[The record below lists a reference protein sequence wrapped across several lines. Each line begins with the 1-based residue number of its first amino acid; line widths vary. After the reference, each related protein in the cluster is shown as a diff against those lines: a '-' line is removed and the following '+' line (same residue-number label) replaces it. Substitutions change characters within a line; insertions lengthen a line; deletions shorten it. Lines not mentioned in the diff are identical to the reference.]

1 MPNQEY
7 SFIVFILN
15 GLIIG
20 LIFDIFRIFRKSFKT
35 PDFITYLQDFLFWII
50 AGSILLYSIFKFNN
64 GELRLYI
71 FIGIL
76 LGVSAYILIF
86 SRFFI
91 KISVEIINF
100 VKKVLFILIVVPT
113 KFIIKLLKKIILN
126 QIIYILKNIMSLF
139 RFLYKI
145 ILLKKIKNGKKKDFT

>member
-1 MPNQEY
+1 MPNQAY
-7 SFIVFILN
+7 SFIIFILN

-35 PDFITYLQDFLFWII
+35 PDFITYLQDFIFWII

-86 SRFFI
+86 SRLFI
-91 KISVEIINF
+91 KIICRNNKLC
-100 VKKVLFILIVVPT
+100 KKGIVQ
-113 KFIIKLLKKIILN
+113 LN
-126 QIIYILKNIMSLF
+126 SCT
-139 RFLYKI
+139 YKI
-145 ILLKKIKNGKKKDFT
+145 RY

>member
-1 MPNQEY
+1 MPNQAY
-7 SFIVFILN
+7 SFIIFILN

-35 PDFITYLQDFLFWII
+35 PDFITYLQDFIFWII

-86 SRFFI
+86 SRLFI

-100 VKKVLFILIVVPT
+100 VKKVLFNLIVVPT
-113 KFIIKLLKKIILN
+113 KFIIKLLKKSILN
-126 QIIYILKNIMSLF
+126 PIIYILKKIMSLF
-139 RFLYKI
+139 RFLHKK
-145 ILLKKIKNGKKKDFT
+145 ILLNKIKIGKKKDFA

>member
-1 MPNQEY
+1 MPNQAY
-7 SFIVFILN
+7 SFIIFILN

-35 PDFITYLQDFLFWII
+35 PDFITYLQDFIFWII

-86 SRFFI
+86 SRLFI

-100 VKKVLFILIVVPT
+100 VKKVLFNLIVVPT
-113 KFIIKLLKKIILN
+113 KFVIKLLKKSILN
-126 QIIYILKNIMSLF
+126 PIMYITKKILSLF
-139 RFLYKI
+139 RFFHK
-145 ILLKKIKNGKKKDFT
+145 KKQFNKIKIGKKKDFA